1 MLGRFVAKVRANQ
14 LMKSHSKSD
23 ARKVVIAALLGNLGI
38 ALAKF
43 VAARLSGSTA
53 MLAECVHSL
62 ADTGNQG
69 LLLVGMSLA
78 KRSQPDLYPL
88 GREKESYFWAFIVA
102 LLLFFLGGVF
112 AVYEGAHKLGTL
124 ADKRGSVLIPLAVLG
139 VSLLMEGG
147 SFFVASREFNKTR
160 AGASFF
166 EALFHGKDPTIPVV
180 LLEDTAAVIGL
191 CIAFVSIGIS
201 ALTNSSL
208 PDALGSILIG
218 VMLCGVGLLLARDT
232 RSLLLGEGVTP
243 EMRAKATLLIEAT
256 EGVLKVTQFLSM
268 HLGPEAIV
276 LALKVRFRPAMQLEE
291 LERVIDD
298 IEARLRAE
306 LPEMKKIFVEPDSDY
321 DVERDANASASG

>member
-1 MLGRFVAKVRANQ
+1 
-14 LMKSHSKSD
+14 MKTHGKSD

-38 ALAKF
+38 AIAKF

-53 MLAECVHSL
+53 MLAEGVHSL

-69 LLLVGMSLA
+69 LLLVGMSLSQ
-78 KRSQPDLYPL
+78 RSRPELYPL

-102 LLLFFLGGVF
+102 LLLFFVGGVF
-112 AVYEGAHKLGTL
+112 AVYEGVHKLTVDTEAG
-124 ADKRGSVLIPLAVLG
+124 GSPLIPLAVLG

-147 SFFVASREFNKTR
+147 SFFVAFREFDKSR

-166 EALFHGKDPTIPVV
+166 QALFRGKDPTIPVV
-180 LLEDTAAVIGL
+180 LLEDTAAVFGL
-191 CIAFVSIGIS
+191 CIAFVSIGVS
-201 ALTNSSL
+201 ALTHSAL
-208 PDALGSILIG
+208 ADAVGSILIG
-218 VMLCGVGLLLARDT
+218 VLLCGVGLLLARYT

-243 EMRAKATLLIEAT
+243 KMRDQALALIEAT

-298 IEARLRAE
+298 IEARVRAE

-321 DVERDANASASG
+321 QAERDQSLKTR